1 MQELRIASGPMIRTI
16 LENTEIATFA
26 MQTAR
31 VIEKDHTRIDVLN
44 IKIKENEDFITV
56 LREILSNQDNG

>member
-31 VIEKDHTRIDVLN
+31 VIEKDEFRIKVLN
-44 IKIKENEDFITV
+44 IKIKENENFIKV
-56 LREILSNQDNG
+56 LKDILINHDNG